1 MNASEHYQAGQLDE
15 AIAAATDQVKKTPLA
30 VPARYF
36 LAELLCFAGD
46 LDRADLQLDALGQ
59 QDPQVTLAILQFRH
73 LIRAEKARQQFFS
86 EGRLPEFIGEPA
98 PHIRAL
104 LDASIRLREGAYA
117 ESSQLLAQAEEAR
130 PHPHGTCDDQPFD
143 DLRDA
148 DDLTSGFLEV
158 LTSNGKYYWVPWE
171 QIEAI
176 SFSAAERPRDLVW
189 RRVQLSVSSGPDGE
203 VFTPVIYAG
212 STADSDPKLKL
223 GRFTDWQERD
233 GVTRGVGQKTFL
245 VGDEARAIMELKEL
259 EFAS

>member
-36 LAELLCFAGD
+36 LAELLCFAGE

-86 EGRLPEFIGEPA
+86 EGRVPEFIGEPA

-104 LDASIRLREGAYA
+104 LDASIRLREGAHGEA
-117 ESSQLLAQAEEAR
+117 AQLLAQAEESR
-130 PHPHGTCDDQPFD
+130 PHPRGKCDDQAFD

-148 DDLTSGFLEV
+148 DDLTSAFLEV

-176 SFSAAERPRDLVW
+176 SLSPAERPRDLVW
-189 RRVQLSVSSGPDGE
+189 RRLQLSVSSGPDGE

-212 STADSDPKLKL
+212 STSDSDPRLKL
-223 GRFTDWQERD
+223 GRVTDWREQD
-233 GVTRGVGQKTFL
+233 GVSRGVGQKTFL
-245 VGDEARAIMELKEL
+245 IGDEAKTIMELKEL

>member
-1 MNASEHYQAGQLDE
+1 M
-15 AIAAATDQVKKTPLA
+15 
-30 VPARYF
+30 
-36 LAELLCFAGD
+36 
-46 LDRADLQLDALGQ
+46 QLDALGQ

-73 LIRAEKARQQFFS
+73 LIRAEKARQQFFA

-104 LDASIRLREGAYA
+104 LDASICLREGASGEA
-117 ESSQLLAQAEEAR
+117 EKLLAQAEESR
-130 PHPHGTCDDQPFD
+130 PHPRGNSDEQSFD

-148 DDLTSGFLEV
+148 DDLTSAFLEV

-176 SFSAAERPRDLVW
+176 SLFPAERPRDLVW
-189 RRVQLSVSSGPDGE
+189 RRLQLSVASGPDGE

-212 STADSDPKLKL
+212 STSDSDARLKL
-223 GRFTDWQERD
+223 GRVTDWREHN

-245 VGDEARAIMELKEL
+245 IGDEARTIMELKEIT
-259 EFAS
+259 FAS

>member
-15 AIAAATDQVKKTPLA
+15 AISAATEQVKKTPTA

-36 LAELLCFAGD
+36 LAELLCFAGE

-73 LIRAEKARQQFFS
+73 LIRAEKARQQFFN

-104 LDASIRLREGAYA
+104 LDTSIRVREGAHDEA
-117 ESSQLLAQAEEAR
+117 VGLLTQAEDER
-130 PHPHGTCDDQPFD
+130 PHPRGKCDEQAFD

-148 DDLTSGFLEV
+148 DDLTSAFLEV

-171 QIEAI
+171 QIEGI

-189 RRVQLSVSSGPDGE
+189 RRIQLSVSSGPDGE

-212 STADSDPKLKL
+212 TTGDSDPKLKL
-223 GRFTDWQERD
+223 GRGTDWRET
-233 GVTRGVGQKTFL
+233 GGITRGVGQKTFL
-245 VGDEARAIMELKEL
+245 IGDEAKTIMELKEL